1 MAMQWRNDRLAL
13 CVAISLLAHVLVFFL
28 FGLLLRLDTSIAKQ
42 KIAGNLDVRLSL
54 TPPSKSRPMPGNK
67 LLASPA
73 PARLKIAQPDII
85 SPPDIAPQPSTQP
98 VEQAPSQSKTGGI
111 AFPGAVATPFPAK
124 TSSSNPFFQSRS
136 PRQDIA
142 RTYHQQSMEAQAS
155 EQSAQRTQAVIQQML
170 LLLYRRLDVQPVVT
184 GKCMLAGQG
193 PDTNGLLACDS
204 PALYEVISKDEKAVA
219 AMLAALR
226 EMGSLLSGFS
236 AEIRAGQLTIILVE
250 R

>member
-1 MAMQWRNDRLAL
+1 MQCRNDRLAL
-13 CVAISLLAHVLVFFL
+13 CVAISLLAHVLVFFF
-28 FGLLLRLDTSIAKQ
+28 FGLLPRLDTSIAKQ
-42 KIAGNLDVRLSL
+42 KIAGTLDVRLSL
-54 TPPSKSRPMPGNK
+54 TPPSKSRPLPGNK

-73 PARLKIAQPDII
+73 PARPKIAQTNIK

-98 VEQAPSQSKTGGI
+98 VEQAPSQGKTGGI

-124 TSSSNPFFQSRS
+124 TSSSNPFFQSRP

-155 EQSAQRTQAVIQQML
+155 EQSAQRTHAVIQQML
-170 LLLYRRLDVQPVVT
+170 QLLYRRLGVQPAVS

-193 PDTNGLLACDS
+193 PDTNGRLVCDS
-204 PALYEVISKDEKAVA
+204 AALHEVINEDEKAVA

-236 AEIRAGQLTIILVE
+236 AEIRAGQLTIIFVE

>member
-42 KIAGNLDVRLSL
+42 KISGSLDVRLSL
-54 TPPSKSRPMPGNK
+54 TPPSKSQPLPGNK

-73 PARLKIAQPDII
+73 PARLKIAQPDIK
-85 SPPDIAPQPSTQP
+85 SPPDMAPQPSTQL
-98 VEQAPSQSKTGGI
+98 VEQAPSQNKTGGV

-170 LLLYRRLDVQPVVT
+170 QLLYRRLDVQPVVT
-184 GKCMLAGQG
+184 GKCMLVEQG
-193 PDTNGLLACDS
+193 PDTNGMLVCDS
-204 PALYEVISKDEKAVA
+204 PALYEVINKDEKAVA

-226 EMGSLLSGFS
+226 EMGSLFSGFS